1 MIKVKNGNRKGIHND
16 KKSELINEPL
26 WKIGQQIR
34 NIYYNENNR
43 KGDCRKGEYLID
55 FILELVYGSEDINP
69 TIMAKYNF
77 PSKSINDMLKFIKKN
92 EKRS

>member
-1 MIKVKNGNRKGIHND
+1 MIKVKNGNRKGVHND

-26 WKIGQQIR
+26 WVVAQHIR
-34 NIYYNENNR
+34 NIYLNEENR
-43 KGDCRKGEYLID
+43 KGDCQKGEYLID

-77 PSKSINDMLKFIKKN
+77 PSKSIRDMLNRTK
-92 EKRS
+92 